1 MQVSVNIIEGAYLRD
16 LLDQPEALRRTYQK
30 LDGDPGMLL
39 AAATLRGS
47 SRIILTGMGSS
58 LYALYPLY
66 LKLLEAG
73 LLVHL
78 VESAELIHY
87 QSKLLASADAI
98 LAVSQSGRSAEVVR
112 LLDQRPAGVP
122 IIAITNDSESPLA
135 LTSEI
140 TLLLGAGPEVSVSC
154 KTYLASLLAIEWLA
168 RLVSDDD
175 STAIRSQLA
184 KTAAAVEDYLADWRE
199 HVDWMVSETE
209 GIKKIFLAGR
219 GPSLAAAQTGG
230 LILKESTRF
239 PAEGM
244 SSAAFR
250 HGPLE
255 AAGPGTMVIVFEGDK
270 RTASLNASLVREV
283 KLAGARGILIGPGS
297 SGPVGLRTEGGC
309 PLPILEILPIQT
321 LTLALAARQGCEAGR
336 FERATKVTATE

>member
-1 MQVSVNIIEGAYLRD
+1 M
-16 LLDQPEALRRTYQK
+16 RRTFQG
-30 LDGDPGMLL
+30 LDGDRGMLH
-39 AAATLRGS
+39 AADTLRS
-47 SRIILTGMGSS
+47 SRRIVLTGMGSS

-66 LKLLEAG
+66 LRLLDAG
-73 LLVHL
+73 IFVHL

-87 QSKLLASADAI
+87 QPKLLAAADAI
-98 LAVSQSGRSAEVVR
+98 LAVSQSGRSAEIVR

-122 IIAITNDSESPLA
+122 LIAITNDSESPLA
-135 LTSEI
+135 LNSDI
-140 TLLLGAGPEVSVSC
+140 TLLLSAGPEVSVSC

-168 RLVSDDD
+168 RLVFHED
-175 STAIRSQLA
+175 SKTISSHLA
-184 KTAAAVEDYLADWRE
+184 KTASAVEDYLSDWRE
-199 HVDWMVSETE
+199 HVEWMISETE

-219 GPSLAAAQTGG
+219 GPSLAAAETGG

-255 AAGPGTMVIVFEGDK
+255 AAEQGSMVMVFEGDK
-270 RTASLNASLVREV
+270 RTASLNGSLVREV
-283 KLAGARGILIGPGS
+283 KLAGARGILIGPRGG
-297 SGPVGLRTEGGC
+297 GPTLLRVSGGC
-309 PLPILEILPIQT
+309 PVPILEILPVQM
-321 LTLALAARQGCEAGR
+321 LTLALSARQGCEAGR